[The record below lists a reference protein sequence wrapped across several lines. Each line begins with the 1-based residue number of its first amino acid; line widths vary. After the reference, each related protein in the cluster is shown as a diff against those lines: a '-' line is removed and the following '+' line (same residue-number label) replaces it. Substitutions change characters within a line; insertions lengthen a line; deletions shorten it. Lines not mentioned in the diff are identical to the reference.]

1 MGWYST
7 IRYYFYTCKNR
18 INRMEFIIQMNQKT
32 VVLTGGGTAG
42 HVSLNQAII
51 PSFLDKGYD
60 VHYIGSK
67 DGIEQEIISEAFPN
81 LPFHSI
87 SSGKLRRYFSVK
99 NFTDPFKVLA
109 GVFQAVGLLRKLKPM
124 IVFSKGGFVSVPVVI
139 AAKVL
144 GIPVVSHESDV
155 TPGLA
160 NKISL
165 PFASHIFTIFKQTLK
180 YLPSEKSSC
189 TGSIIRPEL
198 FEGDRTRG
206 LAMCQFTNGKPT
218 ILIMGGSLG
227 SKFINQA
234 VRNNLTELLVQ
245 YNIIH
250 LCGKGNIDEAL
261 NEMPGYQ
268 QYEYVTTE
276 LPDLL
281 HASDYIV
288 SRAGSNSIFEFL
300 ALEKPMLL
308 IPLSMAQSRGDQIVN
323 AKIFKQQGL
332 AEVLQE
338 EELTPESF
346 MQALRTLK
354 ENETALRQNMIEAES
369 PKTPDEMVALIMQY
383 AKK

>member
-1 MGWYST
+1 
-7 IRYYFYTCKNR
+7 
-18 INRMEFIIQMNQKT
+18 MEFIIQMKNKT

-51 PSFLDKGYD
+51 PSFLEKGYD

-67 DGIEQEIISEAFPN
+67 AGIEKEIISQAFPA
-81 LPFHSI
+81 LPFKAI
-87 SSGKLRRYFSVK
+87 SSGKLRRYFSLK
-99 NFTDPFKVLA
+99 NIIDPFKVLA
-109 GVFQAVGLLRKLKPM
+109 GLFQALATLRKLKPEL
-124 IVFSKGGFVSVPVVI
+124 VFSKGGFVSVPVVM
-139 AAKVL
+139 AAKIL

-165 PFASHIFTIFKQTLK
+165 PFASHIFTIFKETIN
-180 YLPSEKSSC
+180 YLPSYKASC
-189 TGSIIRPEL
+189 TGSIIRSEL
-198 FEGDRTRG
+198 FEGDRNRG
-206 LAMCQFTNGKPT
+206 LELCGFSNGKPT

-227 SKFINQA
+227 SKFINDA
-234 VRNNLTELLVQ
+234 VRQNLTELLVE

-250 LCGKGNIDEAL
+250 LCGKGNLDDAL
-261 NEMPGYQ
+261 LALPGYKQ
-268 QYEYVTTE
+268 FDYVTTE

-338 EELTPESF
+338 EELNTESF
-346 MQALRTLK
+346 MQALAQLK
-354 ENETALRQNMIEAES
+354 TNEASLRQKMQEAEA
-369 PKTPDEMVALIMQY
+369 PKTADEMVQLIMQY
-383 AKK
+383 SKK